1 MSPMATTAIGDF
13 YFGKPTTCF
22 CAINRFNKCVKME
35 ITLDSI
41 ISALGLIFGGSGIGW
56 FITWRWQKVKAK
68 AEAKQAE
75 AEAKQKETDAKSAE
89 IDMAQKI
96 QDTYQQI
103 LEDKQ
108 KEVED
113 NHRLIAE
120 LREDRDHYKQGYAE
134 FRDQVEQLKREFSD
148 FKSET
153 NEQREKMKRDIARN
167 ARQLEGLR
175 PFLCGREDCA
185 LRVPVTIAQVGDLE
199 KTIRANEKSM
209 RANNGHDSQDI
220 SYIDPYNEE

>member
-1 MSPMATTAIGDF
+1 
-13 YFGKPTTCF
+13 
-22 CAINRFNKCVKME
+22 ME
-35 ITLDSI
+35 ITFDSI
-41 ISALGLIFGGSGIGW
+41 ISILGLLFGGGAVGGI
-56 FITWRWQKVKAK
+56 FTWRWQRAKAK

-75 AEAKQKETDAKSAE
+75 VEVKEKEAEAKSAE

-103 LEDKQ
+103 LADKQ

-113 NHRLIAE
+113 NHRIIAE
-120 LREDRDHYKQGYAE
+120 LREDRDRYKQGYAE

-148 FKSET
+148 FRSET
-153 NEQREKMKRDIARN
+153 EEQRCQMKRDIARN

-209 RANNGHDSQDI
+209 RADNGHDSQDI
-220 SYIDPYNEE
+220 SYLDPYNEG

>member
-1 MSPMATTAIGDF
+1 
-13 YFGKPTTCF
+13 
-22 CAINRFNKCVKME
+22 ME

-41 ISALGLIFGGSGIGW
+41 IGILGLLFGGGAVGGI
-56 FITWRWQKVKAK
+56 FTWRWQRAKAK

-75 AEAKQKETDAKSAE
+75 VEVKEKEAEAKAKEIE
-89 IDMAQKI
+89 MAQKI
-96 QDTYQQI
+96 QDTYQQM

-108 KEVED
+108 KEVDD

-120 LREDRDHYKQGYAE
+120 LREDRDHYKQGYSE
-134 FRDQVEQLKREFSD
+134 FRDKVDQLQKELRD
-148 FKSET
+148 FKHET
-153 NEQREKMKRDIARN
+153 EDQRSQMKRDIARN

-209 RANNGHDSQDI
+209 QADKRHDPQDV
-220 SYIDPYNEE
+220 SYLDPYNEG